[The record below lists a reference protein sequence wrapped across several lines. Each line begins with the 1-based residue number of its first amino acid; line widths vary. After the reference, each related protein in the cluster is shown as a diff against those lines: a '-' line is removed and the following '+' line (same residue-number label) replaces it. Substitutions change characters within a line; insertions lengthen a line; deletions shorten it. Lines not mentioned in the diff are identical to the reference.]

1 MIWVYIAI
9 GGALGS
15 VFRYMTILATE
26 RFLGHAFPY
35 GTLTVNVLGALVM
48 GMVVGYIHHLNPDSN
63 PQIKSFILVGL
74 LGGYTTFSS
83 FSLDALTMIQN
94 DQIASLMLYITVSV
108 GLSLLGIWS
117 GYQIVRGIS

>member
-26 RFLGHAFPY
+26 RFMGHAFPY
-35 GTLTVNVLGALVM
+35 GTLTVNVLGALIM
-48 GMVVGYIHHLNPDSN
+48 GIVVGYLQLLNPNGN
-63 PQIKSFILVGL
+63 PQIKSFIVVGL

-94 DQIASLMLYITVSV
+94 DHMVSLMLYITLSV